1 MLYQF
6 CFSLSQRCDSLQEDN
21 GIFLKFC
28 LLTDEG
34 IDTQRVLGTAVGSRS
49 GKREIVHSAKN
60 SSELLQEVVKEAIE
74 NEYLITLMIND
85 WTNVYT
91 KRRATDESTSI
102 ADNFCTVISRLS
114 KTSRPFHG
122 RRLKPFTTPRELMWK
137 VYLFFFFHSPL
148 LKTSSVIC
156 SNITWVISFIFWSI
170 NGETTLGSQWLP
182 CGYNSQKYAIIL
194 WCASSRLCKV
204 AFKVQGKLWN
214 CIRLGSSKP
223 S

>member
-6 CFSLSQRCDSLQEDN
+6 CFSLSRRCDSLQKDN

-28 LLTDEG
+28 HLTDEG

-49 GKREIVHSAKN
+49 VKREIVNSAKN

-74 NEYLITLMIND
+74 NEYLITLMIDD
-85 WTNVYT
+85 WTKVYT
-91 KRRATDESTSI
+91 KRRPTDESTSV
-102 ADNFCTVISRLS
+102 ADNFCTIISRLS

-148 LKTSSVIC
+148 LKTFLSHMQQHYLSYQLYFLIHQWRDNAWKPMVTMRLQQSEVCDHSVMC
-156 SNITWVISFIFWSI
+156 IFQ
-170 NGETTLGSQWLP
+170 TL
-182 CGYNSQKYAIIL
+182 
-194 WCASSRLCKV
+194 
-204 AFKVQGKLWN
+204 
-214 CIRLGSSKP
+214 
-223 S
+223 